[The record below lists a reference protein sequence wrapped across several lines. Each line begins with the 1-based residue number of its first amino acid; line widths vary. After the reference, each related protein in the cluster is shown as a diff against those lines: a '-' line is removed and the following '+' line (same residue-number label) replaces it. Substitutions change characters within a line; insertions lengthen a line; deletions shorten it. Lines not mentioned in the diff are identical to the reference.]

1 MAQKSECAHLA
12 HPYQL
17 GAALVVCPSHAVAIE
32 AAPPRRLVA
41 GNMADFPL
49 EQRFA
54 LTIIPARAL
63 RFLITPAEQ
72 RAALQGIN
80 RHLVSGV
87 IWSTIYLTPSFKHLL
102 LAREAQDPRSG
113 HAARAVFGF
122 SRRCSALWSRAVV
135 GCACDQMT
143 AALAAAVQQRTRAF
157 LR

>member
-1 MAQKSECAHLA
+1 MAQKSECAHLT

-17 GAALVVCPSHAVAIE
+17 GAALVVCHSHAVAIE
-32 AAPPRRLVA
+32 AAPPHRLVA

-54 LTIIPARAL
+54 LTIIPAWAL

-102 LAREAQDPRSG
+102 RADFKTVLAREAQDPRSG
-113 HAARAVFGF
+113 YAARAVFGF
-122 SRRCSALWSRAVV
+122 SRLCSALWSRALWV
-135 GCACDQMT
+135 A
-143 AALAAAVQQRTRAF
+143 RTIK
-157 LR
+157 